1 MRRTNVKTTYS
12 EEEIF
17 VAVETAIRTVLNPKG
32 HDILPATKLTGELG
46 AESIDFID
54 ISCELE
60 KQLDVELDFRKL
72 SQERKAKTN
81 GAAVDITVQDI
92 IDHLKA

>member
-1 MRRTNVKTTYS
+1 VKTTYS

-17 VAVETAIRTVLNPKG
+17 AAVEAAIKTVLNPKG
-32 HDILPATKLTGELG
+32 HDILPGTKLTGELG

-60 KQLDVELDFRKL
+60 KQFDVELDFRKL

-92 IDHLKA
+92 VDHLKD

>member
-1 MRRTNVKTTYS
+1 MKTAYS

-17 VAVETAIRTVLNPKG
+17 AAVEAAIKTVLNPKG

-60 KQLDVELDFRKL
+60 KQFDVELDFRKL

-92 IDHLKA
+92 VDHLKA